1 MGIRDRGVSGS
12 EAWKIGLTVILCPVR
27 SPSAREEGH
36 RMLWFSEGR
45 GLFSQ
50 SVLECPGSLAGQ
62 VIGRRERLL
71 QVFGLK
77 LKIATNSNSR

>member
-1 MGIRDRGVSGS
+1 
-12 EAWKIGLTVILCPVR
+12 
-27 SPSAREEGH
+27 
-36 RMLWFSEGR
+36 MLWFSEGR

-50 SVLECPGSLAGQ
+50 SVLEGPGSLAGQ